1 MKTYEKYLTEGKE
14 LALAGLSQELKRVGL
29 ELSDVDS
36 KAEAK
41 KYIKELESLVKLAKK
56 LHGV

>member
-41 KYIKELESLVKLAKK
+41 IYKRIRKFS
-56 LHGV
+56 

>member
-1 MKTYEKYLTEGKE
+1 MKTFEKYLDEGKE
-14 LALAGLSQELKRVGL
+14 LAIAGLSQELKRVGL

-36 KAEAK
+36 KSEAK
-41 KYIKELESLVKLAKK
+41 KLIKELESLVKVAKK